1 MNNSNNP
8 NRCILRAAILGILLF
23 FNPMHTAAQ
32 TGATRQKASNNQ
44 SWADHVNLD
53 DLVPYTRPPAAW
65 SDRHSDI
72 AITWT
77 STNDTGIQ
85 RLESVV
91 GWGSTKITDNLLSWT
106 VSEEGRKLPLKLKQR
121 NYRPDKVV
129 ESDVSEDLSMTATA
143 AFPEWNVIAVRF
155 DLLNH
160 SRNDRMVTVEFDY
173 PGKGVRP
180 DWKGPFPVGLVVS
193 VDSEPEG
200 SWSTVYEHKEHGRNV
215 IWVRDYVTGMTDRT
229 TLEMACLADLS
240 SRKLHLPPEG
250 RAGFTVVM
258 AMGRT
263 RGRARQAYKSA
274 MGKVSEG
281 WSPDDETRHIR
292 DLLRRAPELAP
303 KYRGD
308 QKYERL
314 YAHAI
319 TALNSLFIR
328 GEGGYT
334 GNTRVPYTTKAGLAI
349 AFFWDTSFSS
359 VGAREFAPELG
370 QEAIENFLD
379 NATPRGSLPG
389 TLSDTHRAGEGQAPI
404 MCWSAW
410 HVFQSGHDKAWLAR
424 VYPGLAGYV
433 NFWLKYHSSARG
445 LVRFFNAG
453 QIADNDARFD
463 RVYDRKGEFEHNNEP
478 LSGFESPDL
487 NAFLVMEMRCLALM
501 AEELGFPAE
510 AGHWKDRAN
519 QLAKLIVEFC
529 YFPEEAMFY
538 DVEEGTHN
546 KFSGVKT
553 PNMFLPLWAGVP
565 LPESEIRRIVEQHML
580 NPNEFFRQL
589 PFPSLSF
596 DNPKYDPAG
605 YWRGRIWPHF
615 VYWMVQTLWRTGY
628 HKEAELTADRL
639 LEMMQIKPW
648 LMENF
653 NSSPEG
659 LARADDRDSQP
670 EYVWTNAA
678 AIELLLER
686 YKDPSPAP

>member
-1 MNNSNNP
+1 MNSSY
-8 NRCILRAAILGILLF
+8 NRMLTPAILSILLLTT
-23 FNPMHTAAQ
+23 PGQAVAQ
-32 TGATRQKASNNQ
+32 TLHKNKDST
-44 SWADHVNLD
+44 SWADRVNLD

-77 STNDTGIQ
+77 SPNDTGIQ

-91 GWGSTKITDNLLSWT
+91 GWGSAKITDKLLSWT
-106 VSEEGRKLPLKLKQR
+106 VSEKDRNLPLTLKLR
-121 NYRPDKVV
+121 NYRPDKIV
-129 ESDVSEDLSMTATA
+129 ESDESDDLSLTATA

-160 SRNDRMVTVEFDY
+160 SRNDRTVTIDFDY

-180 DWKGPFPVGLVVS
+180 DWKGPFPTGLIVS
-193 VDSEPEG
+193 VDNEPEG
-200 SWSTVYEHKEHGRNV
+200 SWSTVYEHNEHGRNV
-215 IWVRDYVTGMTDRT
+215 VWVRDYVTGMTDHT

-240 SRKLHLPPEG
+240 SRKLHLAPEG
-250 RAGFTVVM
+250 RGGFTVVM

-263 RGRARQAYKSA
+263 RGRARQAYNSA
-274 MGKVSEG
+274 MGKVSQG
-281 WSPDDETRHIR
+281 WSPDDETRRIR
-292 DLLRRAPELAP
+292 DLLRRAPELP
-303 KYRGD
+303 LKYRGN
-308 QKYERL
+308 QRYERL

-319 TALNSLFIR
+319 TSLNSLFIR

-334 GNTRVPYTTKAGLAI
+334 VNTCVPYTTKAGLAI

-370 QEAIENFLD
+370 QEAIENFVD

-410 HVFQSGHDKAWLAR
+410 HVYQSGHEKAWLTR
-424 VYPGLAGYV
+424 VYPGLAGYI

-445 LVRFFNAG
+445 LARFFNAG

-478 LSGFESPDL
+478 LSDFESPDL
-487 NAFLVMEMRCLALM
+487 NSFLVMEMRCLALM
-501 AEELGFPAE
+501 AEELGLPTE
-510 AGHWKDRAN
+510 AAQWKDRAN
-519 QLAKLIVEFC
+519 QLAKMIVEFC

-546 KFSGVKT
+546 MFSGVKT

-565 LPESEIRRIVEQHML
+565 LPESENRRIVEQHML

-648 LMENF
+648 LMENY

-659 LARADDRDSQP
+659 LAKADDRDSQP

-686 YKDPSPAP
+686 YKDPPPAP